1 MPRQTI
7 SVSSQSA
14 SSSMHG
20 QCVAEFLPLVERE
33 WDVLLQR
40 PLKQLTTLEVKAL
53 VQTAP
58 LRHVAVIMDGNRRWA
73 KTKKLPTLMGHHRGS
88 QRLKEIIK
96 YASSAG
102 LEALTCYAFSTEN
115 WQRTEEEV
123 SYLMSLMGDVLSK
136 ELEAIA
142 ALNVRI
148 LFLGCFE
155 AVPTFLQEIF
165 TQAIERTKGNTG
177 LTLQLAINYGSHQE
191 LTLAV
196 GQLIAQAKAG
206 ELDETTLTPAHIE
219 ACLVAQNKLPMVDL
233 MIRPGGEQR
242 LSNFLL
248 WQSAYAELFF
258 SETLWPDF
266 STLHFVDAVQTFCK
280 RQRRFGK

>member
-96 YASSAG
+96 YASSVG

>member
-1 MPRQTI
+1 
-7 SVSSQSA
+7 
-14 SSSMHG
+14 MHG

-96 YASSAG
+96 YASSVG

-266 STLHFVDAVQTFCK
+266 STLHFIDAVQTFCK